1 MTIFRTLLLKKSSQ
15 TLLCCSENKEIKA
28 KAKEIFKE
36 LGITMGEAV
45 NIFLNQVA
53 LHKGLPFEVRIPNEE
68 TKKAIEDAR
77 RGINM
82 ESTSIEE
89 MIAERENLKNA

>member
-1 MTIFRTLLLKKSSQ
+1 MSISV
-15 TLLCCSENKEIKA
+15 KETTSIKLDVEVKA

-45 NIFLNQVA
+45 NIFLSQVA
-53 LHKGLPFEVRIPNEE
+53 LHKGLPFEVKIPNEE
-68 TKKAIEDAR
+68 TKKAIKEAR

-82 ESTSIEE
+82 EDTSLEQ
-89 MIAERENLKNA
+89 MIAERENSKSA

>member
-1 MTIFRTLLLKKSSQ
+1 MTIPIKETTSIKLDVEVKS
-15 TLLCCSENKEIKA
+15 

-45 NIFLNQVA
+45 NIFLSQVA
-53 LHKGLPFEVRIPNEE
+53 LHKGLPFEVKIPNEE

-77 RGINM
+77 KGINM
-82 ESTSIEE
+82 ESNSIEE
-89 MIAERENLKNA
+89 MMTERQNMRNA

>member
-1 MTIFRTLLLKKSSQ
+1 MTATVKETTNIKLDV
-15 TLLCCSENKEIKA
+15 EIKA

-45 NIFLNQVA
+45 NIFLSQVA
-53 LHKGLPFEVRIPNEE
+53 LHKGLPFEVKIPNDE
-68 TKKAIEDAR
+68 TKQAIEEAR
-77 RGINM
+77 KGINM

-89 MIAERENLKNA
+89 MIAERENILKK